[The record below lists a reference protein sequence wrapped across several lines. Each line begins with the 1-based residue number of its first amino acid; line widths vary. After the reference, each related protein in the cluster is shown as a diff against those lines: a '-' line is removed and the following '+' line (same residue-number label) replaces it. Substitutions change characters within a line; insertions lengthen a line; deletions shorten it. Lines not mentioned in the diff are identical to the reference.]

1 MSPLI
6 AFLIIFVL
14 LLIALIKFKVTPS
27 VGLFA
32 AAVIFGL
39 MVGMPA
45 ADVLSTLPAGFGNMM
60 TSIGLLI
67 VFGSIFGDF
76 LGESGATEELAKGM
90 VRLFGKK
97 NDLLALN
104 LVGFILSIPIYFGCA
119 YVMTAPLVVALQKI
133 SRKNMKAYV
142 IAIFT
147 GLMLTHS
154 CVAPTPGPLAVAGQ
168 AGANIGW
175 FIIWGLV
182 VCLPASLLIGWV
194 YANFVASAEEK
205 KAMHDGMKAIM
216 DDDKLLAPDPTKPSA
231 MKSFLLV
238 ILPIVMIV
246 FASICIGILFRF
258 YKAGPT
264 ARREERQSRP
274 QFHAQRFTTAFT
286 GSIKNSFLSTLNICA
301 FVVFFTVVIQ
311 LLIRSGFL
319 PGLAQVLGT
328 VLAPFG
334 LTPEWAQRLLTGALE
349 ISSGVWTLSGDGTL
363 SGKLI
368 LAAFMLGWAGISV
381 HCQVLSFIGGS
392 GLSVG
397 TYLVGKLLHGGLS
410 ALFIAVLVRLFPLEA
425 PVSDYLADQVA
436 GIAGMDFHRTLV
448 ISLVCAWVLFL
459 FFLFVAAAAARKSL
473 GKRHRSVL

>member
-1 MSPLI
+1 MNFPVVPPYRPGR
-6 AFLIIFVL
+6 F
-14 LLIALIKFKVTPS
+14 
-27 VGLFA
+27 
-32 AAVIFGL
+32 
-39 MVGMPA
+39 
-45 ADVLSTLPAGFGNMM
+45 D
-60 TSIGLLI
+60 
-67 VFGSIFGDF
+67 
-76 LGESGATEELAKGM
+76 
-90 VRLFGKK
+90 RLFGNCLLRSGNIVRNGFHRRRIRVPCRLDIDPHTPFDSAKFPVFQLIVRLESF
-97 NDLLALN
+97 DDVGISALFHLLAFCN
-104 LVGFILSIPIYFGCA
+104 NSGPAFILG
-119 YVMTAPLVVALQKI
+119 VVGAGVFAS
-133 SRKNMKAYV
+133 SRVGVLLY
-142 IAIFT
+142 
-147 GLMLTHS
+147 
-154 CVAPTPGPLAVAGQ
+154 LAHA
-168 AGANIGW
+168 A
-175 FIIWGLV
+175 
-182 VCLPASLLIGWV
+182 
-194 YANFVASAEEK
+194 
-205 KAMHDGMKAIM
+205 
-216 DDDKLLAPDPTKPSA
+216 
-231 MKSFLLV
+231 
-238 ILPIVMIV
+238 
-246 FASICIGILFRF
+246 ASICIGILFRF

>member
-1 MSPLI
+1 MSRLLSKERVRDLLLGLALLCATLALMLYPQPSMEAAKSGL
-6 AFLIIFVL
+6 ALCYNVIIPSLFPFFVL
-14 LLIALIKFKVTPS
+14 SSLVVELGLAGYLGRLLE
-27 VGLFA
+27 
-32 AAVIFGL
+32 GL
-39 MVGMPA
+39 MRPLFHV
-45 ADVLSTLPAGFGNMM
+45 
-60 TSIGLLI
+60 
-67 VFGSIFGDF
+67 
-76 LGESGATEELAKGM
+76 SGACASAFALGFIGGYPVGAKTAISLYENGMCTKTEAE
-90 VRLFGKK
+90 R
-97 NDLLALN
+97 LLAFCN
-104 LVGFILSIPIYFGCA
+104 NSGPAFILG
-119 YVMTAPLVVALQKI
+119 VVGAGVFAS
-133 SRKNMKAYV
+133 SRVGVLLY
-142 IAIFT
+142 
-147 GLMLTHS
+147 
-154 CVAPTPGPLAVAGQ
+154 LAHA
-168 AGANIGW
+168 A
-175 FIIWGLV
+175 
-182 VCLPASLLIGWV
+182 
-194 YANFVASAEEK
+194 
-205 KAMHDGMKAIM
+205 
-216 DDDKLLAPDPTKPSA
+216 
-231 MKSFLLV
+231 
-238 ILPIVMIV
+238 
-246 FASICIGILFRF
+246 ASICIGILFRF

-311 LLIRSGFL
+311 LLI
-319 PGLAQVLGT
+319 
-328 VLAPFG
+328 
-334 LTPEWAQRLLTGALE
+334 TPEWAQRLLTGALE